1 MENGHSKNDTFH
13 TTSRTENCKRIVFIT
28 KVLPWN

>member
-13 TTSRTENCKRIVFIT
+13 TTSRTKNFKRIVFIT
-28 KVLPWN
+28 KVLP